1 MTSWTT
7 FIRTPLDPSLLFCA
21 MKKILTSVFLLTF
34 LAGGLQA
41 DFSDSM
47 KARLG
52 DLVAAKDAG
61 SIGEGVDGYVH
72 LRDSGN
78 AAARK
83 LVDAENADRKK
94 LFISLAGKTGGTV
107 QAVAG
112 KFSKALASKAKAGH
126 WFRESS
132 GVWVKK

>member
-1 MTSWTT
+1 MTSSTT
-7 FIRTPLDPSLLFCA
+7 FIRTPLNLSYPFRA
-21 MKKILTSVFLLTF
+21 MKKLLTSLFLLTMV
-34 LAGGLQA
+34 AGGLQA

-52 DLVAAKDAG
+52 DLVAAKDTG

-107 QAVAG
+107 QAVAE
-112 KFSKALASKAKAGH
+112 KFSKALAEKAKSGH
-126 WFRESS
+126 WFRKSS
-132 GVWVKK
+132 GSWVKK

>member
-1 MTSWTT
+1 MTSSTT
-7 FIRTPLDPSLLFCA
+7 FIRTPLDLVYPFYA
-21 MKKILTSVFLLTF
+21 MKKLLTSLFLLTF
-34 LAGGLQA
+34 FAGGLQA

-52 DLVAAKDAG
+52 DLVAAKDTG

-94 LFISLAGKTGGTV
+94 LFTSLAGKTGGTV
-107 QAVAG
+107 QAVAE
-112 KFSKALASKAKAGH
+112 KFSKALAGKAKPGH
-126 WFRESS
+126 WFRKSS
-132 GVWVKK
+132 GSWVKK

>member
-1 MTSWTT
+1 MTSLTT
-7 FIRTPLDPSLLFCA
+7 FIRTPLDLSSLFSA
-21 MKKILTSVFLLTF
+21 MKKLLTSIFLLTMV
-34 LAGGLQA
+34 AGGLQA

-126 WFRESS
+126 WFRKSS